1 MGLLYEGRNLMSL
14 ETWLLFSGAALVV
27 ILIPGPLSLLM
38 ISNSLNYGLR
48 RSYPAFLGG
57 VSASICL
64 LSASALGLGALL
76 LASERLFSTLKIAGA
91 LYLFYLAWQSWQQ
104 SRQPA
109 RAANVPET
117 TAVPRFRA
125 LFGRAFVLGASNPK
139 DILFFAAFLPQFL
152 KADQPFL
159 GQLLVMIA
167 TWTVLDL
174 LCKLAYGLGA
184 HGAAGYLQPGQRRVV
199 RRGGRS
205 IVVEPLAIGNTRLGD
220 SCGMKKPAVKA
231 GE

>member
-1 MGLLYEGRNLMSL
+1 MSL
-14 ETWLLFSGAALVV
+14 ETWLLFTGAALIV

-57 VSASICL
+57 VFASICL

-76 LASERLFSTLKIAGA
+76 LASEQLFSALKVVGA

-104 SRQPA
+104 SRLPSQGA
-109 RAANVPET
+109 QVPDAT
-117 TAVPRFRA
+117 PVPRFRA
-125 LFGRAFVLGASNPK
+125 LFGRACVLGASNPK

-152 KADQPFL
+152 AGQQPL
-159 GQLLVMIA
+159 LPQLLIMIA
-167 TWTVLDL
+167 TWAVLDL

-184 HGAAGYLQPGQRRVV
+184 HGAARYLRSGKGQGWFNRI
-199 RRGGRS
+199 S
-205 IVVEPLAIGNTRLGD
+205 
-220 SCGMKKPAVKA
+220 A
-231 GE
+231 GLFTSAGTASLLSR

>member
-1 MGLLYEGRNLMSL
+1 MEEVMSL
-14 ETWLLFSGAALVV
+14 ETWLLFSSAALVV

-48 RSYPAFLGG
+48 RSFPAFLGG
-57 VSASICL
+57 VIASICL

-76 LASERLFSTLKIAGA
+76 LASEQWFSALKIAGA
-91 LYLFYLAWQSWQQ
+91 LYLFYLAWQSWKQ

-109 RAANVPET
+109 TAAHVPE
-117 TAVPRFRA
+117 AAPKPRFSA

-152 KADQPFL
+152 NPDQPFFP
-159 GQLLVMIA
+159 QLLVMIA

-184 HGAAGYLQPGQRRVV
+184 HGAAGYLRSGKGQGWFNRISA
-199 RRGGRS
+199 GLFS
-205 IVVEPLAIGNTRLGD
+205 LAGTASLLSR
-220 SCGMKKPAVKA
+220 
-231 GE
+231 

>member
-1 MGLLYEGRNLMSL
+1 MTL

-38 ISNSLNYGLR
+38 ISNSHNFGLR

-57 VSASICL
+57 VFASICL

-76 LASERLFSTLKIAGA
+76 LASEQLFSALKIVGA

-104 SRQPA
+104 SRLPSA
-109 RAANVPET
+109 GAEVPQSP
-117 TAVPRFRA
+117 AVPRFGA

-152 KADQPFL
+152 SAEQAFL
-159 GQLLVMIA
+159 PQLLIMIA

-184 HGAAGYLQPGQRRVV
+184 HGAARYLRSGSGQSWFNRTSAALF
-199 RRGGRS
+199 GGAGAMALINAKGS
-205 IVVEPLAIGNTRLGD
+205 I
-220 SCGMKKPAVKA
+220 
-231 GE
+231 

>member
-1 MGLLYEGRNLMSL
+1 MSL
-14 ETWLLFSGAALVV
+14 ETWLLFSSAALVV

-38 ISNSLNYGLR
+38 ISNSLNFGLR

-57 VSASICL
+57 VFASICL

-76 LASERLFSTLKIAGA
+76 LASEKLFSALKIVGA
-91 LYLFYLAWQSWQQ
+91 LYLFYLAWQSWKQ

-109 RAANVPET
+109 TVTNVPE
-117 TAVPRFRA
+117 AAPKPRFSA

-152 KADQPFL
+152 NPDLPFL
-159 GQLLVMIA
+159 NQLLVMIA

-174 LCKLAYGLGA
+174 LCKLAYGLSA
-184 HGAAGYLQPGQRRVV
+184 HGAAGYLRSGKGQSWFNRI
-199 RRGGRS
+199 S
-205 IVVEPLAIGNTRLGD
+205 
-220 SCGMKKPAVKA
+220 A
-231 GE
+231 GLFGVAGTASLLSR

>member
-1 MGLLYEGRNLMSL
+1 
-14 ETWLLFSGAALVV
+14 
-27 ILIPGPLSLLM
+27 M

-57 VSASICL
+57 VIASICL

-76 LASERLFSTLKIAGA
+76 LASEQLFSALKIVGA

-104 SRQPA
+104 SRQPSHGA
-109 RAANVPET
+109 EVPQAAP
-117 TAVPRFRA
+117 VPRFRA
-125 LFGRAFVLGASNPK
+125 LFGRAFMLGASNPK

-152 KADQPFL
+152 SAEQPFL
-159 GQLLVMIA
+159 PQLLVMIA

-184 HGAAGYLQPGQRRVV
+184 HGAARYLRSGKGQSWFNRV
-199 RRGGRS
+199 S
-205 IVVEPLAIGNTRLGD
+205 
-220 SCGMKKPAVKA
+220 A
-231 GE
+231 GLFSGAGAASLLSR

>member
-1 MGLLYEGRNLMSL
+1 MSL
-14 ETWLLFSGAALVV
+14 ETWLLFSSAALVV

-57 VSASICL
+57 VFASICL

-76 LASERLFSTLKIAGA
+76 LASEKLFSALKIVGA
-91 LYLFYLAWQSWQQ
+91 LYLFYLAWQSWKQ

-109 RAANVPET
+109 TVTNVPE
-117 TAVPRFRA
+117 AAPKPRFSA
-125 LFGRAFVLGASNPK
+125 LFGRAFVLGASTPK

-152 KADQPFL
+152 NPDLPFL
-159 GQLLVMIA
+159 NQLLVMIA

-184 HGAAGYLQPGQRRVV
+184 HGAAGYLRSGKGQSWFNRI
-199 RRGGRS
+199 S
-205 IVVEPLAIGNTRLGD
+205 
-220 SCGMKKPAVKA
+220 A
-231 GE
+231 GLFGVAGTASLLSR

>member
-1 MGLLYEGRNLMSL
+1 MNL

-57 VSASICL
+57 VFASICL

-76 LASERLFSTLKIAGA
+76 LASEQLFSTLKMVGA
-91 LYLFYLAWQSWQQ
+91 VYLFYLAWQSWQQ

-109 RAANVPET
+109 QRAEVPY
-117 TAVPRFRA
+117 AAPVPRFRA

-152 KADQPFL
+152 NSQQPFL
-159 GQLLVMIA
+159 PQLLIMIV
-167 TWTVLDL
+167 TWTALDL
-174 LCKLAYGLGA
+174 MCKLAYGLGA
-184 HGAAGYLQPGQRRVV
+184 HGAARYLRSGKGQSWFNRISAGLF
-199 RRGGRS
+199 GGAGVMAL
-205 IVVEPLAIGNTRLGD
+205 I
-220 SCGMKKPAVKA
+220 KA
-231 GE
+231 RTG

>member
-1 MGLLYEGRNLMSL
+1 MTL
-14 ETWLLFSGAALVV
+14 ETWLLFSGAALIV

-48 RSYPAFLGG
+48 RAYPAFLGG
-57 VSASICL
+57 VFASICL

-76 LASERLFSTLKIAGA
+76 LASEQLFSALKIVGA

-109 RAANVPET
+109 HAAEVPQAP
-117 TAVPRFRA
+117 AVPRFSA

-152 KADQPFL
+152 NGQQPFL
-159 GQLLVMIA
+159 PQLLIMIA

-174 LCKLAYGLGA
+174 LCKLTYGLGA
-184 HGAAGYLQPGQRRVV
+184 HGAARYLRSGAGQSWFNRVSAALFSCA
-199 RRGGRS
+199 G
-205 IVVEPLAIGNTRLGD
+205 VVSLL
-220 SCGMKKPAVKA
+220 KA
-231 GE
+231 KAPI

>member
-1 MGLLYEGRNLMSL
+1 MNLD
-14 ETWLLFSGAALVV
+14 TWLLFSGAALVV

-38 ISNSLNYGLR
+38 ISNSLNFGLR

-57 VSASICL
+57 VFASICL
-64 LSASALGLGALL
+64 LRASALGLGALL
-76 LASERLFSTLKIAGA
+76 LASEQLFSALKIVGA

-104 SRQPA
+104 SRLPSA
-109 RAANVPET
+109 GAEVPQSP
-117 TAVPRFRA
+117 AVPRFGA

-152 KADQPFL
+152 SAEQAFL
-159 GQLLVMIA
+159 PQLLIMIA

-184 HGAAGYLQPGQRRVV
+184 HGAARYLRSGSGQSWFNRTSAALF
-199 RRGGRS
+199 GGAGAMALINAKGS
-205 IVVEPLAIGNTRLGD
+205 I
-220 SCGMKKPAVKA
+220 
-231 GE
+231 